1 MTKNLEVIEFLNK
14 YLPTVQKPGR
24 YVGGEYNQVKKI
36 WDDVDLKIAL
46 AFPDIYDIGFSN
58 LGLSIL
64 YDIINS
70 QPFALAERVFAPWTD
85 FENLLRKHKIP
96 LYSLESKMPL
106 RAFDLIGFTLPYE
119 TLYTNTLNMLDLG
132 QIQLRS
138 IDRSD
143 SEPIIIAGGHAC
155 FNPEPMHTFIDAFV
169 IGDGEEIILE
179 ILDFLRNGK
188 LNGYCRKEI
197 VDSFAQIDGVYIP
210 THFRIENKNGHIAR
224 IINIRN
230 TEKNQVKKRIV
241 EKLPPPPTK
250 LLVPNIQ
257 VVHDRVSVEIMRGCS
272 RGCRFCQAGFIN
284 RPVRER
290 PADQVIKTVSETI
303 DQTGFDEVGL
313 LSLSSS
319 DYSQIKELVSKLS
332 ALGHEKQFF
341 FSLPSLRIES
351 FDDDLIEIQ
360 QDKRKGNFTLAP
372 ETASEN
378 LRRSINKPI
387 SDHDL
392 LSTVEKIFKMGWR
405 NIKLYFMIGFPDE
418 SIDDVIKIPQLCKQ
432 VKKIGKEILSSS
444 AKIHVSINT
453 FIPKPH
459 TPLQWSPLEER
470 IINDEKY
477 DLIIKELKG
486 TGIKVD
492 WSDYDV
498 ALLESCL
505 SRGNREFS
513 NIIETAWQNGC
524 KFDAWH
530 DHFDF
535 AKWKQAFKEN
545 AFDVESYTNKEWSID
560 EILPWD
566 HINTGVSKNYLIK
579 EFVNSRNGILT
590 NDCRIR
596 CNLCGIELHISKP
609 CDELRDNQS

>member
-1 MTKNLEVIEFLNK
+1 MTIKNEVNEFLNK
-14 YLPTVQKPGR
+14 YLATVQKPGR
-24 YVGGEYNQVKKI
+24 YVGGEYNQVKKN
-36 WDDVDLKIAL
+36 WDDIDIKIAL

-70 QPFALAERVFAPWTD
+70 QTFALAERVFTPWTD
-85 FENLLRKHKIP
+85 FENLLRIHKIP

-132 QIQLRS
+132 QISIRS
-138 IDRSD
+138 TDRSD
-143 SEPIIIAGGHAC
+143 NEPIIIAGGHAC
-155 FNPEPMHTFIDAFV
+155 FNPEPMHAFIDAFV

-179 ILDFLRNGK
+179 ILDFIRTGKRNK
-188 LNGYCRKEI
+188 YCRKEI
-197 VDSFAQIDGVYIP
+197 IDSFAQIDGVYIP
-210 THFRIENKNGHIAR
+210 THFRINNKNGHIAK

-230 TEKNQVKKRIV
+230 SEKNQVKKRIV
-241 EKLPPPPTK
+241 EKLPSPPTK

-290 PADQVIKTVSETI
+290 PADQVIKAMSETI
-303 DQTGFDEVGL
+303 DQTGFEEVGL

-319 DYSQIKELVSKLS
+319 DYSQIKELISKIS
-332 ALGHEKQFF
+332 TLGREKQFF

-378 LRRSINKPI
+378 LRRSINKHI
-387 SDHDL
+387 SDRDL

-405 NIKLYFMIGFPDE
+405 NIKLYFMIGFPGE
-418 SIDDVIKIPQLCKQ
+418 SLEDVIKIPHLCKQ
-432 VKKIGKEILSSS
+432 VRKIGKEILSST

-486 TGIKVD
+486 TGIKMD

-535 AKWKQAFKEN
+535 AKWKQAFIEN
-545 AFDVESYTNKEWSID
+545 AFDVESYANKEWSID

-579 EFVNSRNGILT
+579 EFKNSQAGVLT
-590 NDCRIR
+590 DDCRVS
-596 CNLCGIELHISKP
+596 CHLCGIELHVSKP
-609 CDELRDNQS
+609 CGQLRDNQP